1 MPKQVHK
8 IEQFHGGINSSSDPR
23 DILDNESTALVDAMV
38 DEVGTVRT
46 IGSNVNQTDV
56 DTKYLDNVASLTGVP
71 GAGLFVFKH
80 DRTGAE
86 DAGSGEAET
95 GDDYIGFY
103 VDSNPGVWI
112 YSLATDD
119 WVDDA
124 NAGNNPAID
133 FNGKTTSN
141 AARPVFTSIDGALRI
156 SSGEL
161 SKWDSTTDV
170 NESFSATDVTLTV
183 DDGNQFIADSYIQI
197 DDEIIYI
204 VSKSTNDLTVRRGMF
219 GTKSVAHDNDSDIYI
234 LNINQWYGYIDNKFF
249 QTSAGVPEYAPSK
262 WYNNIGFLR
271 SLDDLGITL
280 ALDDSSAASP
290 DATALVENKI
300 IVSYW
305 LADNGFWSGSYWLGM
320 TPIYLGNQEG
330 PISTIGSSPLQ
341 ISEQILNVQLHI
353 CHPSITSPTIAT
365 HPLGDDRIIGL
376 NLYVKAFTSDEWFLL
391 KKFDLLEGGEHG
403 WAEYVD
409 SETTTGFWTN
419 GTVSGESAGVAVT
432 LANPASLDSYERT
445 TADLTVKAGTA
456 MGSGRKGLARV
467 SGFQVSP
474 LYATVDLNNNSSDQ
488 AATLSVVNPGPNAQ
502 STFVIDI
509 LDENYDILYTTQVEK
524 NIGDSGAA
532 APDYTSS
539 ESGGYGG
546 SS

>member
-23 DILDNESTALVDAMV
+23 DVLDNESTALVDAMV

-56 DTKYLDNVASLTGVP
+56 ATKYLDNIASLTGVP

-86 DAGSGEAET
+86 DAGSAEAET
-95 GDDYIGFY
+95 GDEYIGFY
-103 VDSNPGVWI
+103 ADDNPGVWI
-112 YSLATDD
+112 YSLAEDD
-119 WVDDA
+119 WNDDA
-124 NAGNNPAID
+124 NSSNRPAID
-133 FNGKTTSN
+133 FNGKTTGD

-161 SKWDSTTDV
+161 SKWDATTDV
-170 NESFSATDVTLTV
+170 NESLNATDTEITV
-183 DDGNQFIADSYIQI
+183 DDGTQFTADSYIQI

-204 VSKSTNDLTVRRGMF
+204 VSIATHVLTVRRGMF
-219 GTKSVAHDNDSDIYI
+219 GTKSVAHTDDSDIYI
-234 LNINQWYGYIDNKFF
+234 LNMNQWYGYINNKFF
-249 QTSAGVPEYAPSK
+249 QTSAGVPEYSPSK

-280 ALDDSSAASP
+280 ALDDSSSASP

-305 LADNGFWSGSYWLGM
+305 LSDDGFWNGSYWIGL
-320 TPIYLGNQEG
+320 TPVYLGNQEG
-330 PISTIGSSPLQ
+330 PISTVGSSPLQ
-341 ISEQILNVQLHI
+341 MSEQILNVQLHV
-353 CHPSITSPTIAT
+353 CHPDVDSATIAT

-376 NLYVKAFTSDEWFLL
+376 NLYVKSFTSDEWFLL

-403 WAEYVD
+403 WSQYAEN
-409 SETTTGFWTN
+409 ETTTGFWSD
-419 GTVSGESAGVAVT
+419 GSAS
-432 LANPASLDSYERT
+432 LANPASSDSYERT
-445 TADLTVKAGTA
+445 TAVLTVTPGAQ
-456 MGSGRKGLARV
+456 MGSGRKGIARV
-467 SGFQVSP
+467 SGFKVSP
-474 LYATVDLNNNSSDQ
+474 LYATVDLNSTSGQ
-488 AATLSVVNPGPNAQ
+488 TTTLNVVNPGPSSQA
-502 STFVIDI
+502 TFVIDV
-509 LDENYDILYTTQVEK
+509 LDENYDVLYTTQVEK
-524 NIGDSGAA
+524 NISDSGAA
-532 APDYTSS
+532 EPDYTGG
-539 ESGGYGG
+539 GGYGADQGG